1 MKIKLLFLIYTIT
14 DYQISFFNF
23 LKKLNL
29 FEVRIFFYNKK
40 YNNYNFKYKKKK
52 YFSFIEDYSNKKKF
66 LITEINKFTPDF
78 LIFGG
83 YKLKYYSFIL
93 SIIKKKNIRY
103 FFWLERLD
111 KRRII
116 KNKILDF
123 FIRRRLQNSNGIIC
137 VGKEAK
143 NFYKRYN
150 NKVYNLPYSID
161 VNKINRKLFFKD
173 NKINF
178 LFIGQLI
185 KRKGADLLLSVLKK
199 LAFVLKEKALF
210 TIVGN
215 GNLEKFFSKISKVNS
230 NIKYYNFKNQSELR
244 KIYLNHDV
252 LIYPSRFDGWGV
264 VPMEAMSY
272 SLFLIISKNCGVLE
286 ILKKTNNYLINSHQQ
301 EIERSILQCIESKK
315 RIKKQ
320 GILNKKI
327 ISQSI
332 CNNKNLESTVKN
344 IFNK

>member
-1 MKIKLLFLIYTIT
+1 MKYEFFFTIKNITII
-14 DYQISFFNF
+14 ISN
-23 LKKLNL
+23 
-29 FEVRIFFYNKK
+29 I
-40 YNNYNFKYKKKK
+40 KKKK

-66 LITEINKFTPDF
+66 FITEINKFSPDF

-103 FFWLERLD
+103 LFWLERLD

-123 FIRRRLQNSNGIIC
+123 FISRRLQNSNGIIC

-143 NFYKRYN
+143 NFYKKYN

-161 VNKINRKLFFKD
+161 VNKIDRKLFFKG

-178 LFIGQLI
+178 LFVGQLI
-185 KRKGADLLLSVLKK
+185 KRKGADLFLSVLKK
-199 LAFVLKEKALF
+199 LAFTVKEKALF

-215 GNLEKFFSKISKVNS
+215 GNLEKFFSKISKVNH

-264 VPMEAMSY
+264 APMEAMSY

-301 EIERSILQCIESKK
+301 EIESSILQCIESKK
-315 RIKKQ
+315 RLKKQ

-327 ISQSI
+327 ISKSI
-332 CNNKNLESTVKN
+332 CNNKNLESTVKS
-344 IFNK
+344 IFKK